1 MIVEVEVNNRGSD
14 MGQMPPMYRK
24 VVGRYG
30 VTPRDYPVDGGFIKA
45 SDIEAMAAG
54 GTSVYGPVKNA
65 ARDSAAGAD
74 PYEPKEGDTEAMGDF
89 RRRMGTEAA
98 RAWDRDRPSI
108 AEYPSAGC
116 RNRNLHQFA
125 TRGLRGIFAETLWQ
139 ALVHNFQRFKALG
152 FLEVLMGA
160 GPAGTPTG
168 RPAGADPEST
178 NRGRCER
185 PEADPEELFTASPH
199 YPVAMVRRP
208 VVPPSRVRR
217 LSQDDRT
224 TPPGGTLSAATLYS

>member
-30 VTPRDYPVDGGFIKA
+30 VTPRDYLVDDGFIKA
-45 SDIEAMAAG
+45 
-54 GTSVYGPVKNA
+54 
-65 ARDSAAGAD
+65 
-74 PYEPKEGDTEAMGDF
+74 KEGDTEAMGDF

-98 RAWDRDRPSI
+98 RARYRDRPSI

-125 TRGLRGIFAETLWQ
+125 TRGLRGIFAETLWEV
-139 ALVHNFQRFKALG
+139 LLHTFQRFKALG

-160 GPAGTPTG
+160 GPVGVGVWPRSGRGLGAGIG
-168 RPAGADPEST
+168 D
-178 NRGRCER
+178 
-185 PEADPEELFTASPH
+185 
-199 YPVAMVRRP
+199 
-208 VVPPSRVRR
+208 
-217 LSQDDRT
+217 
-224 TPPGGTLSAATLYS
+224 